1 MNVGVCVRVN
11 VGVAV
16 VAVVALVDAWY
27 WLGTI
32 SELDVDVGRR

>member
-16 VAVVALVDAWY
+16 AKVVALVDAWY
-27 WLGTI
+27 WLGAI
-32 SELDVDVGRR
+32 GELDVDVRRR